1 MPIPVPH
8 FMDIGPNEPL
18 YPFGGKYGEIAPNAH
33 LYDLFHY
40 AAQEEFVGVDSW
52 KFSNWSRAL
61 YYEHGYTDHSPYKE
75 SLLNGKLSIDKA
87 IAGLGLNL
95 IDMGLG
101 WPEGL
106 TKKQA
111 VYYWIFATDLYQT
124 LAWDKVTGLQWYGVN
139 FKYIGLTVDSFL
151 HNPLK
156 YDNFNLDVFI
166 EFSER
171 ENYFRYKLGLPP
183 LPVNALHQLAAIHM
197 MLHTD
202 ILHIMR
208 DPILTT
214 AFGFSMLEPKSDYLY
229 PLLLNLI

>member
-18 YPFGGKYGEIAPNAH
+18 YPFGGKDGEIAPNAH

-156 YDNFNLDVFI
+156 YDNFNLDAFI